1 MNKETLKIQRK
12 LKEES
17 IALRQKALNTPDYI
31 EGTKIREEQDKVYKK
46 WLFFKKLN
54 SVSKKEQK

>member
-1 MNKETLKIQRK
+1 MNKATLELQRK
-12 LKEES
+12 LKDKS
-17 IALRQKALNTPDYI
+17 IALRKKALNEEDYL
-31 EGTKIREEQDKVYKK
+31 KSKDIREEQDEVYKK

>member
-1 MNKETLKIQRK
+1 MNKKTLEFQRDLLKKSITLRTKAMYSDDYEEILK
-12 LKEES
+12 LRK
-17 IALRQKALNTPDYI
+17 
-31 EGTKIREEQDKVYKK
+31 EQDETYKK